1 MSPERRALSVFWSHK
16 GFFLLHA
23 VADAVW
29 IALALSWFWLPD
41 SKVWGL
47 ALAAVEALALILAA
61 LWLIAKA
68 LLFYRR
74 AHASEALGLRQT
86 PWLLI
91 RATPVLI
98 LRPWS
103 LPVAALLGI
112 YLPYKLIGWH
122 PQLSGLQMQTTSLA
136 IRFVAAFLMV
146 ITSWLMLASLLA
158 AAPAKSSSAQ

>member
-1 MSPERRALSVFWSHK
+1 VSPERKALWVLWTHP
-16 GFFLLHA
+16 GFFILHA
-23 VADAVW
+23 LADAVW

-41 SKVWGL
+41 SKVWGI
-47 ALAAVEALALILAA
+47 ALAAIEALVLILAA
-61 LWLIAKA
+61 LWLIGKA

-74 AHASEALGLRQT
+74 AHASEALALRQT

-122 PQLSGLQMQTTSLA
+122 PHVSGLQMQTTSLTV
-136 IRFVAAFLMV
+136 RFLVAFLMV
-146 ITSWLMLASLLA
+146 VTSWLMLASLLA
-158 AAPAKSSSAQ
+158 AAPRKSTQ

>member
-1 MSPERRALSVFWSHK
+1 VSPEKKALSVIWSHK

-23 VADAVW
+23 LADAVW

-47 ALAAVEALALILAA
+47 ALAVVEALFLILAA
-61 LWLIAKA
+61 MWLIARA
-68 LLFYRR
+68 LSFYRR
-74 AHASEALGLRQT
+74 AHASEDLALRQT
-86 PWLLI
+86 PWLLV

-103 LPVAALLGI
+103 LPIAVLLGI

-122 PQLSGLQMQTTSLA
+122 PLVAGLSMQTTSLA
-136 IRFVAAFLMV
+136 IRFLVAFLMV
-146 ITSWLMLASLLA
+146 VTSWLMLASLLA
-158 AAPAKSSSAQ
+158 AAPAKSSR

>member
-1 MSPERRALSVFWSHK
+1 MSPEKQALSIFWSHK

-23 VADAVW
+23 FADAVW

-47 ALAAVEALALILAA
+47 ALAAVEALLLILAA
-61 LWLIAKA
+61 LWLIGKA

-74 AHASEALGLRQT
+74 AHASEALALRQT

-103 LPVAALLGI
+103 LPVVALFGI
-112 YLPYKLIGWH
+112 YLPYKLVGWH
-122 PQLSGLQMQTTSLA
+122 PQLAGLQMQTTSLA
-136 IRFVAAFLMV
+136 IRFLVAFLMV
-146 ITSWLMLASLLA
+146 VTSWLMLASLLA
-158 AAPAKSSSAQ
+158 AAPRKSNRAQ

>member
-1 MSPERRALSVFWSHK
+1 MSPERKALSVFWSHP
-16 GFFLLHA
+16 GFFILHA
-23 VADAVW
+23 LADAIW

-47 ALAAVEALALILAA
+47 AMAAVEALFLIVAA
-61 LWLIAKA
+61 LWLIGKA

-74 AHASEALGLRQT
+74 AHAAEDLALGQT

-98 LRPWS
+98 LRPWC
-103 LPVAALLGI
+103 LLGAAVLGI

-122 PQLSGLQMQTTSLA
+122 PHFSGLQMQTTSLA
-136 IRFVAAFLMV
+136 IRFLAAFLMV
-146 ITSWLMLASLLA
+146 VTSWLVLASLLA
-158 AAPAKSSSAQ
+158 AAPRKSTP